1 VFNFTPV
8 PRWGYRIGVPWGGE
22 WREILNSDASLYGGS
37 GQGNLGGRQAD
48 DVPMHGRARS
58 IEIALP
64 PLAMVAFRGR
74 R

>member
-1 VFNFTPV
+1 
-8 PRWGYRIGVPWGGE
+8 VPWGGE

>member
-1 VFNFTPV
+1 M
-8 PRWGYRIGVPWGGE
+8 
-22 WREILNSDASLYGGS
+22 EILNSDASLYGGS
-37 GQGNLGGRQAD
+37 GQGNLGGRHAD
-48 DVPMHGRARS
+48 GVSMHGRPCS